1 MLLEL
6 ILSLSTMVQFT
17 AVIDTNMDMHRLK
30 YGYE

>member
-17 AVIDTNMDMHRLK
+17 AIIDTNMDMQRLK